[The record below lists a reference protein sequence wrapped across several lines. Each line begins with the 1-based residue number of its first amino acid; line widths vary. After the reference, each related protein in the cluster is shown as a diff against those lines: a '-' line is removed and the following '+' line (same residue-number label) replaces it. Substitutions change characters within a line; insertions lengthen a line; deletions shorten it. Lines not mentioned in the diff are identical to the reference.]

1 MMLSCLI
8 IDITECPITVSLH
21 VLGASCVHRKTI
33 DLSLT
38 ETDLTSLVGLDGW
51 KLVVARFV
59 CLLLM
64 PSPLPIST

>member
-21 VLGASCVHRKTI
+21 VLGASRLHRKTI
-33 DLSLT
+33 DLYVS

-59 CLLLM
+59 CLPLI